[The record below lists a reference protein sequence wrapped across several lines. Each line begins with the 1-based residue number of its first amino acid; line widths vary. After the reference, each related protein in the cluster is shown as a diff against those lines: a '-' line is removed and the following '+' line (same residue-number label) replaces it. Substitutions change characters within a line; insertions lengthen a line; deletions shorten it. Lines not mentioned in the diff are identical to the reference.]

1 MDRDGGGAMDV
12 ACHSRGRDEASQV
25 QRQGAG
31 GAAYKRIVV
40 AAARWTQLQAWN
52 KKPWDGIV

>member
-1 MDRDGGGAMDV
+1 MVVSMAVTGSMDRDGGGAMDV
-12 ACHSRGRDEASQV
+12 ACRSRGRDEASQV

-40 AAARWTQLQAWN
+40 VAA
-52 KKPWDGIV
+52 